1 MNDIGKEYAQALFMV
16 ACEDDNAEAVAEGLA
31 VVRAALTDEPRYA
44 ELIASPSIPLEERLA
59 AIKAAFG
66 NAVPA
71 RGLSFLQLLCEKG
84 RMGVFSDAVEAYM
97 ALLDASRH
105 VSSATVTSAVE
116 LTAEEKQKLIEKL
129 ESLCKGRVN
138 ADYVVDPSLIGGLVV
153 EIDGKVFDGSVRHR
167 LRKVKDVMAQ

>member
-16 ACEDDNAEAVAEGLA
+16 ACEDGNAEAVAEGLA
-31 VVRAALTDEPRYA
+31 LVRTAMTEEPQYA
-44 ELIASPSIPLEERLA
+44 ELIASPSIPLGERLA
-59 AIKAAFG
+59 AVREAFG
-66 NAVPA
+66 NAVPP
-71 RGLSFLQLLCEKG
+71 RVLSCLQLLCEKG
-84 RMGVFSDAVEAYM
+84 RVGLFGDAVEAYM

-116 LTAEEKQKLIEKL
+116 LTAEETQKLIKKL
-129 ESLCKGRVN
+129 ETLCKGRVN
-138 ADYVVDPSLIGGLVV
+138 AEYAVDASLIGGLVV